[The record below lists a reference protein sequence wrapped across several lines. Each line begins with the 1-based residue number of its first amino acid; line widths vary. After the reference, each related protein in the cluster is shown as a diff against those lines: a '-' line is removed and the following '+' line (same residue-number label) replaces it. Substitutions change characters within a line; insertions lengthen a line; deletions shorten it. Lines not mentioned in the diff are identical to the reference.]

1 MSDIMK
7 IIFQYCRLES
17 IYFMFTA
24 YSVANG
30 LKQNNSYGYYVL
42 KYHPYA
48 ADMDVKSMLR
58 LMMKLAQW
66 PPS

>member
-7 IIFQYCRLES
+7 IIFQYYWSES

-24 YSVANG
+24 YSFPNE
-30 LKQNNSYGYYVL
+30 LKQNNYYGYYVL

-48 ADMDVKSMLR
+48 ADVDVKSMLR
-58 LMMKLAQW
+58 LMMKLA
-66 PPS
+66 